1 MYPASKIGLGC
12 VTFGREIDKIQSF
25 TMMDYALE
33 HGVSFFDTASSYQN
47 GESETIIGD
56 WLKSRRPEDDQIIVA
71 TKIAAPYAYDRITEL
86 VDQSLKRLNVDRID
100 LLYLHS
106 WDDSILTGDALF
118 TLDEIVKE
126 GKVHKVGASNF
137 SEDQLRDSIAIQKYN
152 GLAHF
157 QYVQNNHNL
166 AVSDLTNEIK
176 DMCIESHIDMVTYS
190 PLGAGFLTGKYAS
203 NIVAGS
209 RFEIIPEHQNV
220 YFNEQA
226 FLKLEMLREISESTG
241 YSMEHLAL
249 VWALHQPFIESV
261 LIGGRNA
268 NQLEQAFKA
277 KKIYD
282 PEIFEMLNKISR
294 WVQ

>member
-1 MYPASKIGLGC
+1 MSEIGLGC
-12 VTFGREIDKIQSF
+12 VTFGREIDKMQSF
-25 TMMDYALE
+25 SMMDYAMD
-33 HGVSFFDTASSYQN
+33 HGASFFDTASSYQN

-56 WLKSRRPEDDQIIVA
+56 WLRSRRPEVDRVIVA
-71 TKIAAPYAYDRITEL
+71 TKIAAPFAFERINE
-86 VDQSLKRLNVDRID
+86 VVNQSLKRLKVDRID

-106 WDDSILTGDALF
+106 WDDSVLAEDALF
-118 TLDEIVKE
+118 TLDGIVKQ
-126 GKVHKVGASNF
+126 GKIHKIGASNF
-137 SEDQLRDSIAIQKYN
+137 SEDHLRDSIAIQKHN

-241 YSMEHLAL
+241 YTMTHLAL
-249 VWALHQPFIESV
+249 VWALHQPFIKST
-261 LIGGRNA
+261 LIGGRNT

-277 KKIYD
+277 KKFYD
-282 PEIFEMLNKISR
+282 PEIFEILNNVSR
-294 WVQ
+294 WVL